1 MWGQRWDTMS
11 SMRGCGNR
19 KETPLHLQMKIL
31 VGPAWKETPSCCQYR
46 PTDPRGEAFIPA
58 GLS

>member
-1 MWGQRWDTMS
+1 MGAALGHDVQHERLWEQEGD
-11 SMRGCGNR
+11 
-19 KETPLHLQMKIL
+19 PPHLQMKIL
-31 VGPAWKETPSCCQYR
+31 VGPAWKESPSCCQYR